1 MAVRPVV
8 ANLVLLCGSL
18 FVTFGILELSLRVIY
33 PAPIR
38 FLYPQEFYDF
48 DAEMEHVLRPGQTAF
63 THDHPVRINSLGL
76 RDREI
81 TQQPGPGALRVLAL
95 GDSQTFGAGLAL
107 ADTWPKQLERVLR
120 GGVASSRAVEVVN
133 AGIPGTDTW
142 QHEILLR
149 RLLKMTN
156 PQAVVLALYV
166 NDVVPGYTPRRIGA
180 SAPTNTWD
188 KQLVYLLKRSA
199 VITWTYY
206 RLFLPWYT
214 RGGPASTIEE
224 AVLTGKVDA
233 RAERGWQQVDRSLA
247 AMKEACDA
255 RGVRLL
261 VAILP
266 RRDQVSGIHPGRAY
280 QERARATSEAHGIEA
295 LDLLPDLSAEYRTK
309 GDALFI
315 PWDGHN
321 SASANHVIAERLA
334 QMARSWHATPDVSP
348 RPERET
354 PARLRPP
361 ARSGSATGNSPGPSP

>member
-1 MAVRPVV
+1 MAVRSVV
-8 ANLVLLCGSL
+8 AHLVLFCGSL
-18 FVTFGILELSLRVIY
+18 FVAFGILELSLRAIY

-48 DAEMEHVLRPGQTAF
+48 DAEMGHVLRPGQTAF
-63 THDHPVRINSLGL
+63 THDQPVRINSLGL

-81 TQQPGPGALRVLAL
+81 TQELGPGAPRVLAL

-107 ADTWPKQLERVLR
+107 ADTWPKQLERMLR
-120 GGVASSRAVEVVN
+120 EGVASRREVEVVN

-156 PQAVVLALYV
+156 PHAVVLALYV
-166 NDVVPGYTPRRIGA
+166 NDVVPAYTPRRIGA
-180 SAPTNTWD
+180 SAPTNSWD
-188 KQLVYLLKRSA
+188 KQLAYLLKRSA
-199 VITWTYY
+199 VVTWTYY
-206 RLFLPWYT
+206 RLFVPWYT
-214 RGGPASTIEE
+214 RRGGPASAIEE

-233 RAERGWQQVDRSLA
+233 RAERGWQQVDQSLA
-247 AMKEACDA
+247 AMKEVCDA

-266 RRDQVSGIHPGRAY
+266 RRDQVSGIHPERAY
-280 QERARATSEAHGIEA
+280 QDRARATSEAHEIEA

-321 SASANHVIAERLA
+321 SSAANHVIAKRLA
-334 QMARSWHATPDVSP
+334 QRLGVGTLHRLFRRDLSTKHLHDCTCQ
-348 RPERET
+348 REQQ
-354 PARLRPP
+354 PQI
-361 ARSGSATGNSPGPSP
+361 GKIQEG